1 MAKLLEITGKAISGE
16 WGQDDDTGTG
26 IPVLRT
32 TNFTNEG
39 FVNYKNVVTRSISKK
54 NIAEKYLRHGDVI
67 IEKSGGSDK
76 QPVGRVIFFEG
87 EENKYLFNNFT
98 GLLRVQN
105 PEEWLPKYVFYALY
119 AYYRNGGT
127 RAFENRTTGLHNLQV
142 DNYVKSVDIPK
153 LSYRKQQHICE
164 TLDHVRDAVAYRERQ
179 LTKLDEL
186 IKARFVEMFGD
197 LVENPK
203 QFPCVL
209 LGSIMTVMPQNGLYK
224 PQSAYVQDKFGT
236 PILRIDG
243 FYNGKVTDF
252 NNLKR
257 LCCTDFEKERYLL
270 VENDIVINRVN
281 SIEYLGKCARIS
293 GLQEDTVFESNMMR
307 FHLDDSKV
315 NSTYIT
321 TVLCSQYIYRQ
332 ILTRAKKAVNQAS
345 INQGDV
351 QSLNVVVPPL
361 SLQNQFA
368 DFVAEVDKSKLLV
381 GSAAAHKPFDI
392 GFFSQKHC
400 ATPCKRGIISSK
412 HMIFH

>member
-39 FVNYKNVVTRSISKK
+39 FVNYKNVVTRSILKK
-54 NIAEKYLRHGDVI
+54 NIADKYLRHGDGI

-368 DFVAEVDKSKLLV
+368 DFVAEVDKSKVEVQKALDQTQLL
-381 GSAAAHKPFDI
+381 FDSLMQQYF
-392 GFFSQKHC
+392 G
-400 ATPCKRGIISSK
+400 
-412 HMIFH
+412 

>member
-1 MAKLLEITGKAISGE
+1 MEYALSELFTLQMGKTPSRDNSSYWKKSENNWISIADLTNSGKYISNTKETLSDSAVAESGIKKIPANTVIMSFKLSLGKVAITEKEMYSNEAIMAFIDKGVEKISPEYLYYLLRAKDWSKGTNKAVMGATLNKATLSTIKIQLHEYDNQLEI
-16 WGQDDDTGTG
+16 
-26 IPVLRT
+26 
-32 TNFTNEG
+32 
-39 FVNYKNVVTRSISKK
+39 VNMLNRVSSSI
-54 NIAEKYLRHGDVI
+54 D
-67 IEKSGGSDK
+67 
-76 QPVGRVIFFEG
+76 F
-87 EENKYLFNNFT
+87 
-98 GLLRVQN
+98 
-105 PEEWLPKYVFYALY
+105 
-119 AYYRNGGT
+119 
-127 RAFENRTTGLHNLQV
+127 
-142 DNYVKSVDIPK
+142 
-153 LSYRKQQHICE
+153 RKQ
-164 TLDHVRDAVAYRERQ
+164 Q

-186 IKARFVEMFGD
+186 AKARFVEMFGD

-243 FYNGKVTDF
+243 FYNGKVTNF

-361 SLQNQFA
+361 PLQNQFA
-368 DFVAEVDKSKLLV
+368 DFVAEVDKSKVEVQKALDQTQLL
-381 GSAAAHKPFDI
+381 FDSLMQQYF
-392 GFFSQKHC
+392 G
-400 ATPCKRGIISSK
+400 
-412 HMIFH
+412 

>member
-186 IKARFVEMFGD
+186 VKARFVEMFGD
-197 LVENPK
+197 VISNSNLWPICKFSEITSSRLGKMLDAK
-203 QFPCVL
+203 QQTGVHRYPYLANF
-209 LGSIMTVMPQNGLYK
+209 N
-224 PQSAYVQDKFGT
+224 VQWFRFELKT
-236 PILRIDG
+236 L
-243 FYNGKVTDF
+243 NSMDF
-252 NNLKR
+252 NESDR
-257 LCCTDFEKERYLL
+257 IEFELHDGDLL
-270 VENDIVINRVN
+270 VCEGGEIGRCAVWHNNVQPCYFQKALHRVRCN
-281 SIEYLGKCARIS
+281 KDFILPDFLAWWFKYNCDHGGFSAIEGAKATIA
-293 GLQEDTVFESNMMR
+293 
-307 FHLDDSKV
+307 HLPG
-315 NSTYIT
+315 
-321 TVLCSQYIYRQ
+321 
-332 ILTRAKKAVNQAS
+332 AKLKNL
-345 INQGDV
+345 DV
-351 QSLNVVVPPL
+351 CVPPL
-361 SLQNQFA
+361 PLQNQFA
-368 DFVAEVDKSKLLV
+368 TFVEEVDKSKVEVQKALDQTQLL
-381 GSAAAHKPFDI
+381 FDSLMQQYF
-392 GFFSQKHC
+392 G
-400 ATPCKRGIISSK
+400 
-412 HMIFH
+412 

>member
-39 FVNYKNVVTRSISKK
+39 FVNYKNVVTRSILKK

-197 LVENPK
+197 PVNNP
-203 QFPCVL
+203 L
-209 LGSIMTVMPQNGLYK
+209 
-224 PQSAYVQDKFGT
+224 
-236 PILRIDG
+236 
-243 FYNGKVTDF
+243 
-252 NNLKR
+252 
-257 LCCTDFEKERYLL
+257 
-270 VENDIVINRVN
+270 
-281 SIEYLGKCARIS
+281 
-293 GLQEDTVFESNMMR
+293 
-307 FHLDDSKV
+307 HW
-315 NSTYIT
+315 
-321 TVLCSQYIYRQ
+321 
-332 ILTRAKKAVNQAS
+332 KK
-345 INQGDV
+345 
-351 QSLNVVVPPL
+351 
-361 SLQNQFA
+361 
-368 DFVAEVDKSKLLV
+368 
-381 GSAAAHKPFDI
+381 
-392 GFFSQKHC
+392 
-400 ATPCKRGIISSK
+400 
-412 HMIFH
+412 

>member
-1 MAKLLEITGKAISGE
+1 MEYKLSDLFDLQMGKTPDRHTPEYWADGNEQWVSIADLSKCDKYIEETAEAISE
-16 WGQDDDTGTG
+16 QAVNDSG
-26 IPVLRT
+26 IKIIPAST
-32 TNFTNEG
+32 
-39 FVNYKNVVTRSISKK
+39 
-54 NIAEKYLRHGDVI
+54 VI
-67 IEKSGGSDK
+67 MS
-76 QPVGRVIFFEG
+76 F
-87 EENKYLFNNFT
+87 
-98 GLLRVQN
+98 
-105 PEEWLPKYVFYALY
+105 
-119 AYYRNGGT
+119 
-127 RAFENRTTGLHNLQV
+127 
-142 DNYVKSVDIPK
+142 K
-153 LSYRKQQHICE
+153 LSIGKVAITPKPMYSNEAIMAFIDKGVIPIEPTYLYFLLKAKDWDEGTNKAVMGKTLNKATLSQVKVHIHDMAEQRKIIRVLEKAESMVTTRRQ
-164 TLDHVRDAVAYRERQ
+164 Q
-179 LTKLDEL
+179 LTALDTL

-203 QFPCVL
+203 QFPCVM

-368 DFVAEVDKSKLLV
+368 AFVAEVDKSKAV
-381 GSAAAHKPFDI
+381 VQAAHVI
-392 GFFSQKHC
+392 ARNLHSRRQ
-400 ATPCKRGIISSK
+400 
-412 HMIFH
+412 

>member
-39 FVNYKNVVTRSISKK
+39 FVNYKNVVTRSILKK

-164 TLDHVRDAVAYRERQ
+164 TLDHVRDAVAYRE
-179 LTKLDEL
+179 E
-186 IKARFVEMFGD
+186 G
-197 LVENPK
+197 
-203 QFPCVL
+203 
-209 LGSIMTVMPQNGLYK
+209 Y
-224 PQSAYVQDKFGT
+224 
-236 PILRIDG
+236 
-243 FYNGKVTDF
+243 
-252 NNLKR
+252 
-257 LCCTDFEKERYLL
+257 LC
-270 VENDIVINRVN
+270 
-281 SIEYLGKCARIS
+281 
-293 GLQEDTVFESNMMR
+293 
-307 FHLDDSKV
+307 
-315 NSTYIT
+315 
-321 TVLCSQYIYRQ
+321 
-332 ILTRAKKAVNQAS
+332 
-345 INQGDV
+345 
-351 QSLNVVVPPL
+351 
-361 SLQNQFA
+361 
-368 DFVAEVDKSKLLV
+368 
-381 GSAAAHKPFDI
+381 
-392 GFFSQKHC
+392 
-400 ATPCKRGIISSK
+400 
-412 HMIFH
+412 

>member
-1 MAKLLEITGKAISGE
+1 MEYALSELFTLQMGKTPSRDNSSYWKKSENNWISIADLTNSGKYISNTKETLSDSAVAESGIKKIPANTVIMSFKLSLGKVAITEKEMYSNEAIMAFIDKGVEKISPEYLYYLLRAKDWSKGTNKAVMGATLNKATLSTIKIQLHEYDNQLEI
-16 WGQDDDTGTG
+16 
-26 IPVLRT
+26 
-32 TNFTNEG
+32 
-39 FVNYKNVVTRSISKK
+39 VNMLNRVSSSI
-54 NIAEKYLRHGDVI
+54 D
-67 IEKSGGSDK
+67 
-76 QPVGRVIFFEG
+76 F
-87 EENKYLFNNFT
+87 
-98 GLLRVQN
+98 
-105 PEEWLPKYVFYALY
+105 
-119 AYYRNGGT
+119 
-127 RAFENRTTGLHNLQV
+127 
-142 DNYVKSVDIPK
+142 
-153 LSYRKQQHICE
+153 RKQQ
-164 TLDHVRDAVAYRERQ
+164 LS
-179 LTKLDEL
+179 KLDEL

-368 DFVAEVDKSKLLV
+368 DFVAEVDKSKVEVQKALDQTQLL
-381 GSAAAHKPFDI
+381 FDSLMQQYF
-392 GFFSQKHC
+392 G
-400 ATPCKRGIISSK
+400 
-412 HMIFH
+412 